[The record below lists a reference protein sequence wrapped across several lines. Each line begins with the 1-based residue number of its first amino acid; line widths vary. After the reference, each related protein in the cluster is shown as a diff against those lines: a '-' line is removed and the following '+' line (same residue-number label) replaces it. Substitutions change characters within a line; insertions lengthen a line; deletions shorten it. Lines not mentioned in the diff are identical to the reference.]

1 MIPVDK
7 FMGLDQGT
15 RLGYGSYISSSDDV
29 TICNRK
35 LIKTAET
42 LTKKVDPQTDKSLSD
57 VFDLL
62 RPLKKPKTLL
72 QVNRWDADNLLLYK
86 WKEKEIRSRF
96 KIPGFEPSERV
107 INRIISLEGFY

>member
-35 LIKTAET
+35 LIKTAEP
-42 LTKKVDPQTDKSLSD
+42 LTKKADPQTDKSLSD

-62 RPLKKPKTLL
+62 RPLKKSKTLL
-72 QVNRWDADNLLLYK
+72 QVNHYK
-86 WKEKEIRSRF
+86 WKEEEIRSRF
-96 KIPGFEPSERV
+96 KIPGFEPPQRV
-107 INRIISLEGFY
+107 IDRIILLEGLF